1 MFFGSIDQ
9 IADIVQKA
17 IRRVE
22 ERAQNATNI
31 KYVVFDWAA
40 VDGMDH
46 AASEAVSHMIHRL
59 KRTDTVRQVSIIP
72 LFSGMNEDVYNKLQT
87 DGVLDQLHK
96 REDGQGTFA
105 YQLVEIPRTR
115 AFATY
120 VQRWEHSRS
129 RCKGAVDCAKTC
141 IVRNDASGEL
151 DEYAIPYYKKISDP
165 KVSRRLFPTL
175 DLAVEWVEER
185 LLTIAASIRR
195 KWLICDSFR
204 ELHER
209 ARRKAKYELFEHIL
223 GAHLGASLWK
233 YVEPL
238 HVNKGWTLCVA
249 GHINPHLYLLQHGR
263 LTAYVEK
270 PDGSR

>member
-1 MFFGSIDQ
+1 M
-9 IADIVQKA
+9 
-17 IRRVE
+17 E

-40 VDGMDH
+40 VDGMDY
-46 AASEAVSHMIHRL
+46 AASEAVSHMIHQLSHKDASRP
-59 KRTDTVRQVSIIP
+59 TSIIP
-72 LFSGMNEDVYNKLQT
+72 LFSGMNEDVYIKLKA
-87 DGVLDQLHK
+87 DGVLDQLHESHT
-96 REDGQGTFA
+96 EDHTYA
-105 YQLVEIPRTR
+105 YELLEIPRSR
-115 AFATY
+115 AFASFLQT
-120 VQRWEHSRS
+120 RGKTKH
-129 RCKGAVDCAKTC
+129 RCKGSIDC
-141 IVRNDASGEL
+141 VRSCVFKAGPATEL
-151 DEYAIPYYKKISDP
+151 DDYAIPYYKQIVDP

-185 LLTIAASIRR
+185 LLTIAATIRR
-195 KWLICDSFR
+195 RWLICDSFR

-238 HVNKGWTLCVA
+238 RVNAGWTLCVA